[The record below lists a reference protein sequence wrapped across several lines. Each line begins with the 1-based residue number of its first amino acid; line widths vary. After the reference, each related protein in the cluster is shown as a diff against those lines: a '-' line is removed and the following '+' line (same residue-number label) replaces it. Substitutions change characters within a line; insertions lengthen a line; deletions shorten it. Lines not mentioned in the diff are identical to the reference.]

1 MQNNLDYSSSSSE
14 ANQLARTQRSRTNPS
29 KKVYHSV
36 KHTKTASTTKPA
48 NKRFSLRVRKKPNTN
63 TIEQSSET
71 FQDYYAKSQALLI
84 GGSAC
89 SATSTARPPLLYNK
103 NKGEQEMT
111 GSTDSLA
118 YKNQQQAHAQTAATT
133 LTNVSMTSLSPFQV
147 VNMPKHNIQVRN
159 LKAKWNNVN
168 RDVIFILYEIYNKAK
183 RLRHNLS
190 TQALKQY
197 DVLTDQIVQN
207 FASNQAPVM
216 NQSAQNLNYTNL
228 SKYF

>member
-1 MQNNLDYSSSSSE
+1 MQNKLDYSSSSSE
-14 ANQLARTQRSRTNPS
+14 TQLTRKQRSRTNPN
-29 KKVYHSV
+29 KKAYHSV
-36 KHTKTASTTKPA
+36 KHTKTTKAA
-48 NKRFSLRVRKKPNTN
+48 NKRFSLRVRKKPNI
-63 TIEQSSET
+63 TIDSSEII
-71 FQDYYAKSQALLI
+71 QDQQPKSQAIQI
-84 GGSAC
+84 GGNAC
-89 SATSTARPPLLYNK
+89 TARPPLLYNK
-103 NKGEQEMT
+103 NKGEGEM
-111 GSTDSLA
+111 GSADSLV
-118 YKNQQQAHAQTAATT
+118 YNNQQQQHAQTAATT

-207 FASNQAPVM
+207 FANNQAPVM
-216 NQSAQNLNYTNL
+216 NHSVPNLSNMNL
-228 SKYF
+228 SKHSS